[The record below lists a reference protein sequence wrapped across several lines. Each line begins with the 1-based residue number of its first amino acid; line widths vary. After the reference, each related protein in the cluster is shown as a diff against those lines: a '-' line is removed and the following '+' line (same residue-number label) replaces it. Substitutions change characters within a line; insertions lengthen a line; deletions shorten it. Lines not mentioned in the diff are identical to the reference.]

1 MDFKKNKQV
10 KRVIVTFNLLFI
22 HYSPMGLN
30 IMMSDEPPINAL
42 PTFKEQNVFLAIR
55 LDL

>member
-1 MDFKKNKQV
+1 M
-10 KRVIVTFNLLFI
+10 TFNLLFI
-22 HYSPMGLN
+22 HSSPMGLN
-30 IMMSDEPPINAL
+30 IMMSDETPINAL